1 MYEALTGFLYAY
13 FKGGIKIKFEI
24 TKKQRE
30 FIDSTA
36 DEVLFGG
43 AAGGGKSYAQLI
55 DSFLYA
61 MKYPKSKQLILRRT
75 LPELEKSLIRVS
87 LGLFDMSV
95 YKYNSAK
102 HTGVFSNGS
111 IIDFGYCDREND
123 VFKYQSAEYDVIR
136 FDELTHFT
144 EDMYI
149 YLMSRIRGVNSYPKQ
164 IKSSTNPGGVGHS
177 WVKARFI
184 DQCSEEIY
192 SDENG
197 TRQFIPA
204 RVSDNSFLMKNDRQ
218 YIKRL
223 NHLSEK
229 DRRALLYGDWDIFDG
244 QYFSEF
250 RRSIHV
256 VKPFVIPKHWKR
268 YFTMDYGL
276 DMLAGYFIAV
286 DTLGRAYVY
295 KEIYKPNLIISAA
308 AREILAA
315 GEKDISV
322 YYAPPDLYNRRQ
334 DTGKSVAEI
343 FAEYG
348 VLLARAEN
356 DRVQGWYNLKEWL
369 MPFKDET
376 GNITAN
382 LVIFESCPNLI
393 RTLPALTFD
402 KNKPNDVADTPHEIT
417 HAPDALRY
425 FVAGRPAPAVVA
437 NEDDEENSYDR
448 QIENFMEF

>member
-1 MYEALTGFLYAY
+1 M
-13 FKGGIKIKFEI
+13 
-24 TKKQRE
+24 
-30 FIDSTA
+30 
-36 DEVLFGG
+36 FGG

-61 MKYPKSKQLILRRT
+61 VKYPKSKQLILRRT

-87 LGLFDMSV
+87 LGLFDLSV

-102 HTGVFSNGS
+102 HTGTFANGS

-123 VFKYQSAEYDVIR
+123 VYKYQSAEYDVIR

-177 WVKARFI
+177 WVKERFI
-184 DQCSEEIY
+184 DKCSGGIY
-192 SDENG
+192 ADENG

-218 YIKRL
+218 YVNRL
-223 NHLSEK
+223 NRLGEK

-256 VKPFVIPKHWKR
+256 VKPFAVPKHWKR

-286 DTLGRAYVY
+286 DTQGKAYVY
-295 KEIYKPNLIISAA
+295 KEIYRPNLIISAA

-343 FAEYG
+343 FAEHG
-348 VLLARAEN
+348 ILLAKAEN

-369 MPFKDET
+369 MPFKDEQ
-376 GNITAN
+376 GCVTAN
-382 LVIFESCPNLI
+382 LVIFENCPNLI

-402 KNKPNDVADTPHEIT
+402 RTNPNDVANTPHELT

-425 FVAGRPAPAVVA
+425 FVAGRPTPAVAAV
-437 NEDDEENSYDR
+437 EDDEENGYDG
-448 QIENFMEF
+448 QIENFIEY

>member
-1 MYEALTGFLYAY
+1 M
-13 FKGGIKIKFEI
+13 
-24 TKKQRE
+24 
-30 FIDSTA
+30 
-36 DEVLFGG
+36 FGG

-61 MKYPKSKQLILRRT
+61 MKYPASKQLILRRT

-87 LGLFDMSV
+87 LGLFDAAV
-95 YKYNSAK
+95 YKYNAAK
-102 HTGVFSNGS
+102 HTGTFANGS

-123 VFKYQSAEYDVIR
+123 VYKYQSAEYDVIR

-149 YLMSRIRGVNSYPKQ
+149 YLMSRIRGVNDYPKQ

-177 WVKARFI
+177 WVKGRFI
-184 DQCSEEIY
+184 DKCVDGVY
-192 SDENG
+192 HDGTG

-204 RVSDNSFLMKNDRQ
+204 RVSDNSFLMKNDKGD
-218 YIKRL
+218 IDRL
-223 NHLSEK
+223 NRLSVK

-256 VKPFVIPKHWKR
+256 VKPFSIPKHWKR

-286 DTLGRAYVY
+286 DTSGKAYVY

-308 AREILAA
+308 AKEILAA
-315 GEKDISV
+315 GEKDVSV

-348 VLLARAEN
+348 ILLAKSEN
-356 DRVQGWYNLKEWL
+356 SRVQGWYNLKEWL
-369 MPFKDET
+369 MPYKDER
-376 GNITAN
+376 GQVTAN
-382 LVIFESCPNLI
+382 IVIFENCTNLI

-402 KNKPNDVADTPHEIT
+402 RNNPNDVADTPHELT

-425 FVAGRPAPAVVA
+425 FVSGRPSPAVVRTR
-437 NEDDEENSYDR
+437 DEEELGYEK
-448 QIENFMEF
+448 QIENFISY

>member
-1 MYEALTGFLYAY
+1 M
-13 FKGGIKIKFEI
+13 
-24 TKKQRE
+24 
-30 FIDSTA
+30 
-36 DEVLFGG
+36 FGG

-61 MKYPKSKQLILRRT
+61 VKYPKSKQLILRRT

-87 LGLFDMSV
+87 LGLFDLSV

-102 HTGVFSNGS
+102 HTGTFANGS

-123 VFKYQSAEYDVIR
+123 VYKYQSAEYDVIR

-177 WVKARFI
+177 WVKERFI
-184 DQCSEEIY
+184 DKCSGGIY
-192 SDENG
+192 TDENG

-218 YIKRL
+218 YVNRL
-223 NHLSEK
+223 NRLGEK

-256 VKPFVIPKHWKR
+256 VKPFAVPRHWKR

-286 DTLGRAYVY
+286 DTQGKAYVY
-295 KEIYKPNLIISAA
+295 KEIYRPNLIISAA

-343 FAEYG
+343 FAEHG
-348 VLLARAEN
+348 ILLAKAEN

-369 MPFKDET
+369 MPFKDEQ
-376 GNITAN
+376 GCVTAN
-382 LVIFESCPNLI
+382 LVIFENCPNLI

-402 KNKPNDVADTPHEIT
+402 RTNPNDVANTPHELT

-425 FVAGRPAPAVVA
+425 FVAGRPTPAVAAV
-437 NEDDEENSYDR
+437 EDDEENGYDR
-448 QIENFMEF
+448 QIENFIEY

>member
-1 MYEALTGFLYAY
+1 M
-13 FKGGIKIKFEI
+13 KIEI
-24 TKKQRE
+24 TKKQQE
-30 FIDSTA
+30 FINSTA

-43 AAGGGKSYAQLI
+43 AAGGGKSYGQLI
-55 DSFLYA
+55 DAFLYA
-61 MKYPKSKQLILRRT
+61 MKYPRSKQLILRRT
-75 LPELEKSLIRVS
+75 LPELEKSLIRVC
-87 LGLFDMSV
+87 LGLFDGSI
-95 YKYNSAK
+95 YRYNAAK
-102 HTGVFSNGS
+102 HTGTFSNGS

-123 VFKYQSAEYDVIR
+123 VYKYQSAEYDIIR

-149 YLMSRIRGVNSYPKQ
+149 YLMSRLRGTNSYPKQ

-177 WVKARFI
+177 WVKERFI
-184 DQCSEEIY
+184 DRCCNGIF

-204 RVSDNSFLMKNDRQ
+204 KVSDNSFLMKNDKG
-218 YIKRL
+218 YINRL
-223 NHLSEK
+223 NRLGEK

-256 VKPFVIPKHWKR
+256 VRPFSIPKHWKR

-276 DMLAGYFIAV
+276 DMFAGYFIAV
-286 DTLGRAYVY
+286 DTQGKAYVY
-295 KEIYKPNLIISAA
+295 REIYKPNLIISAA
-308 AREILAA
+308 AKEIIAA

-322 YYAPPDLYNRRQ
+322 YYAPPDLYSRRQ

-343 FAEYG
+343 FAEHG
-348 VLLARAEN
+348 ILLAKSEN
-356 DRVQGWYNLKEWL
+356 SRVQGWYNLKEWL
-369 MPFKDET
+369 TPYKDEV

-382 LVIFESCPNLI
+382 MVIFENCTNLI

-402 KNKPNDVADTPHEIT
+402 RTNPNDVAVHPHEIT
-417 HAPDALRY
+417 HAPDAIRY
-425 FVAGRPAPAVVA
+425 FVSGRPSPALPRTA
-437 NEDDEENSYDR
+437 EDEENSYDR
-448 QIENFMEF
+448 QIEHFIDY

>member
-1 MYEALTGFLYAY
+1 M
-13 FKGGIKIKFEI
+13 
-24 TKKQRE
+24 
-30 FIDSTA
+30 
-36 DEVLFGG
+36 FGG

-61 MKYPKSKQLILRRT
+61 VKYPKSKQLILRRT

-87 LGLFDMSV
+87 LGLFDLSV

-102 HTGVFSNGS
+102 HTGTFANGS

-123 VFKYQSAEYDVIR
+123 VYKYQSAEYDVIR

-177 WVKARFI
+177 WVKERFI
-184 DQCSEEIY
+184 DKCSGGIY
-192 SDENG
+192 TDENG

-218 YIKRL
+218 YVNRL
-223 NHLSEK
+223 NRLGEK

-256 VKPFVIPKHWKR
+256 VKPFAVPKHWKR

-286 DTLGRAYVY
+286 DTQGKAYVY
-295 KEIYKPNLIISAA
+295 KEIYRPNLIISAA

-343 FAEYG
+343 FAEHG
-348 VLLARAEN
+348 ILLAKAEN

-369 MPFKDET
+369 MPFKDEQ
-376 GNITAN
+376 GCVTAN
-382 LVIFESCPNLI
+382 LVIFENCPNLI

-402 KNKPNDVADTPHEIT
+402 RTNPNDVANTPHELT

-425 FVAGRPAPAVVA
+425 FVAGRPTPAVAAV
-437 NEDDEENSYDR
+437 EDDEENGYDR
-448 QIENFMEF
+448 QIENFIEY

>member
-1 MYEALTGFLYAY
+1 M
-13 FKGGIKIKFEI
+13 
-24 TKKQRE
+24 
-30 FIDSTA
+30 
-36 DEVLFGG
+36 FGG

-61 MKYPKSKQLILRRT
+61 VKYPKSKQLILRRT

-87 LGLFDMSV
+87 LGLFDLSV

-102 HTGVFSNGS
+102 HTGTFANGS

-123 VFKYQSAEYDVIR
+123 VYKYQSAEYDVIR

-177 WVKARFI
+177 WVKERFI
-184 DQCSEEIY
+184 DKCSGGIY
-192 SDENG
+192 TDENG

-218 YIKRL
+218 YVNRL
-223 NHLSEK
+223 NRLSEK

-256 VKPFVIPKHWKR
+256 VKPFAVPKHWKR

-286 DTLGRAYVY
+286 DTQGKAYVY
-295 KEIYKPNLIISAA
+295 KEIYRPNLIISAA

-343 FAEYG
+343 FAEHG
-348 VLLARAEN
+348 ILLAKAEN

-369 MPFKDET
+369 MPFKDEQ
-376 GNITAN
+376 GCVTAN
-382 LVIFESCPNLI
+382 LVIFENCPYLI

-402 KNKPNDVADTPHEIT
+402 RTNPNDVANTPHELT

-425 FVAGRPAPAVVA
+425 FVAGRPTPAVAAV
-437 NEDDEENSYDR
+437 EDDEENSYDR
-448 QIENFMEF
+448 QIENFIEY

>member
-1 MYEALTGFLYAY
+1 
-13 FKGGIKIKFEI
+13 
-24 TKKQRE
+24 
-30 FIDSTA
+30 
-36 DEVLFGG
+36 
-43 AAGGGKSYAQLI
+43 
-55 DSFLYA
+55 
-61 MKYPKSKQLILRRT
+61 
-75 LPELEKSLIRVS
+75 
-87 LGLFDMSV
+87 V
-95 YKYNSAK
+95 YKYNAAK
-102 HTGVFSNGS
+102 HTGIFVNGS

-123 VFKYQSAEYDVIR
+123 VYKYQSAEYDVIR

-149 YLMSRIRGVNSYPKQ
+149 YLMSRIRGVNDYPKQ

-177 WVKARFI
+177 WVKGRFI
-184 DQCSEEIY
+184 DRCVDGIY
-192 SDENG
+192 SDGTG

-204 RVSDNSFLMKNDRQ
+204 KVSDNSFLMKNDKG
-218 YIKRL
+218 YINRL
-223 NHLSEK
+223 NRLSEK

-256 VKPFVIPKHWKR
+256 IKPFSIPKHWKK

-276 DMLAGYFIAV
+276 DMFAGYFIAV
-286 DTLGRAYVY
+286 DTFGKAYVY

-308 AREILAA
+308 AKEIIAA
-315 GEKDISV
+315 EEKDISL

-348 VLLARAEN
+348 ILLAKSEN
-356 DRVQGWYNLKEWL
+356 NRVQGWYNLKEWL
-369 MPFKDET
+369 MPYKDEAGHT
-376 GNITAN
+376 TAN
-382 LVIFESCPNLI
+382 LVIFENCTNLI

-402 KNKPNDVADTPHEIT
+402 RTNPNDVANTPHEIT

-425 FVAGRPAPAVVA
+425 FVSGRPSPAVVKQM
-437 NEDDEENSYDR
+437 EEGEKSYDR
-448 QIENFMEF
+448 QIEDFISY

>member
-1 MYEALTGFLYAY
+1 M
-13 FKGGIKIKFEI
+13 
-24 TKKQRE
+24 
-30 FIDSTA
+30 
-36 DEVLFGG
+36 FGG

-61 MKYPKSKQLILRRT
+61 VKYPKSKQLILRRT

-87 LGLFDMSV
+87 LGLFDLSV

-102 HTGVFSNGS
+102 HTGTFANGS

-123 VFKYQSAEYDVIR
+123 VYKYQSAEYDVIR

-177 WVKARFI
+177 WVKERFI
-184 DQCSEEIY
+184 DKCSGGIY
-192 SDENG
+192 TDENG

-218 YIKRL
+218 YVNRL
-223 NHLSEK
+223 NRLSEK

-256 VKPFVIPKHWKR
+256 VKPFAVPRHWKR

-286 DTLGRAYVY
+286 DTQGKAYVY
-295 KEIYKPNLIISAA
+295 KEIYRPNLIISAA

-343 FAEYG
+343 FAEHG
-348 VLLARAEN
+348 ILLAKAEN

-369 MPFKDET
+369 MPFKDEQ
-376 GNITAN
+376 GCVTAN
-382 LVIFESCPNLI
+382 LVIFENCPNLI

-402 KNKPNDVADTPHEIT
+402 RTNPNDVANTPHELT

-425 FVAGRPAPAVVA
+425 FVAGRPTPAVAAV
-437 NEDDEENSYDR
+437 EDDEENGYDR
-448 QIENFMEF
+448 QIENFIEY